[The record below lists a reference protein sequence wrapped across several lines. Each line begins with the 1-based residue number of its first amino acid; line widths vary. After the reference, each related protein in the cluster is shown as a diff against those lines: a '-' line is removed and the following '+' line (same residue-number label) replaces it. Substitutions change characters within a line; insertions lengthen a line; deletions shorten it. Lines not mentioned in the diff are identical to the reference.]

1 MRRLNVLIAGR
12 SNDEIRN
19 AEALLEGNRH
29 CKVRCKII
37 TNGHTDPLHGLNKMP
52 DLMLL
57 CDFEGIREI
66 ESLAAR
72 PADERPELIVFGRG
86 DDPETMR
93 MAMRAGATD
102 YLTLPLDA
110 KELEACID
118 RACEQLSTAADNKAG
133 GLHVFINGK
142 GGSGATFLATNVAHG
157 LATNEHDVTLVD
169 LDLQYAGLCRYLDVK
184 PARDLLDAVK
194 AVGDMD
200 QVSAEAYTTQHE
212 SGLRILAG
220 KNPGLRLTSDIS
232 PEQLVKTLMVYRS
245 YNDFVIVDLPRHLD
259 MLAASVLDN
268 ADQVSVV
275 TQQSFPHLH
284 DTSRLLQ
291 ILRNDIGVHDDQ
303 LTVVVNRYEK
313 DSAILLKDIENALQ
327 VQKIVRI
334 PNQYRL
340 TSESVNTGVPL
351 SEMNR
356 RASVT
361 KGLKDLYQ
369 SIGGLDEPEARGAA
383 RTLHSF
389 FRR

>member
-1 MRRLNVLIAGR
+1 
-12 SNDEIRN
+12 
-19 AEALLEGNRH
+19 
-29 CKVRCKII
+29 
-37 TNGHTDPLHGLNKMP
+37 
-52 DLMLL
+52 
-57 CDFEGIREI
+57 
-66 ESLAAR
+66 
-72 PADERPELIVFGRG
+72 
-86 DDPETMR
+86 
-93 MAMRAGATD
+93 
-102 YLTLPLDA
+102 
-110 KELEACID
+110 
-118 RACEQLSTAADNKAG
+118 
-133 GLHVFINGK
+133 
-142 GGSGATFLATNVAHG
+142 
-157 LATNEHDVTLVD
+157 
-169 LDLQYAGLCRYLDVK
+169 
-184 PARDLLDAVK
+184 LLDAVK

-291 ILRNDIGVHDDQ
+291 ILRNDIGIHDDQ

-334 PNQYRL
+334 PNHYRL

-361 KGLKDLYQ
+361 KGLKELYQ